1 MKIGIIG
8 TGNIGGTLARKLT
21 QTGHDVRVANSRGVE
36 GVRSFADAIGA
47 EAVDTHGAVK
57 GVDMIIVS
65 IPFPAV
71 AALPKDLL
79 DDVPQEV
86 PIVDTNNYYPGLRDP
101 QIPEIDAGQA
111 ESVWVSEQLG
121 RPVIKAFNN
130 IPVYSLAELGR
141 PKGEAGRIA
150 IAVAGDD
157 AEQKRLVMNLID
169 DEFGFDPVDGGSLE
183 ESWRQ
188 QPCTRAYCCDWDAE
202 TMREMLAAAVK
213 GEASKKLEKF
223 PEQLM
228 ALGATPDHAD
238 IIALN
243 RSLYA
248 ID

>member
-1 MKIGIIG
+1 MRIGAIG
-8 TGNIGGTLARKLT
+8 TGNIGGTLARKLIEA
-21 QTGHDVRVANSRGVE
+21 GHDVCVANSRGVE
-36 GVRSFADAIGA
+36 GVRSFAAEIGA
-47 EAVDTHGAVK
+47 QAVDTRGAVK
-57 GVDMIIVS
+57 GVDLIILS

-71 AALPKDLL
+71 AALPKGLF

-86 PIVDTNNYYPGLRDP
+86 PIVDTNNYYPDLRDP
-101 QIPEIDAGQA
+101 RIPEIDAGQV
-111 ESVWVSEQLG
+111 ESLWVSEQIG

-141 PKGEAGRIA
+141 PKGEEGRIA

-157 AEQKRLVMNLID
+157 VEKKRLVMKLID
-169 DEFGFDPVDGGSLE
+169 DEIGFDPVDGGALE

-188 QPCTRAYCCDWDAE
+188 QPATRSYCCDWDAE
-202 TMREMLAAAVK
+202 TMRETLAAAVK
-213 GEASKKLEKF
+213 GEASQKLEKF

-228 ALGATPDHAD
+228 ALGATPSHAD

-248 ID
+248 LD